1 MNISLLRRLAIRGL
15 FNIALRAK
23 VITGIAL
30 GLYTN
35 EQLEELDQLQA
46 QSNNGGTE

>member
-1 MNISLLRRLAIRGL
+1 MSIALLRRLAIKGL

-23 VITGIAL
+23 VIAGIAL

-46 QSNNGGTE
+46 QSNGGNE